1 MRVDQP
7 TTYRVEKMGRCH
19 KLLPPAFK
27 PFKKESSKHVLLGVF
42 IRIRLQY
49 SFKAAIEKAPRFLI
63 PL

>member
-19 KLLPPAFK
+19 KLLFK